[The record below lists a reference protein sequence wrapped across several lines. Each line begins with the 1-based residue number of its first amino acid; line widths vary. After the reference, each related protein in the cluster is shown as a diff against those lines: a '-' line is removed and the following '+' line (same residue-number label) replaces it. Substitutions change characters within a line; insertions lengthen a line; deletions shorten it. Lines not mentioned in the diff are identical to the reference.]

1 MGVSAFDVFQQSLQ
15 QKRIRTFIPDLDDI
29 LGGGVAVGEITEICG
44 VPGVGK
50 TQLSMHLA
58 LCAQYCGASASAE
71 SIYIDTEGSFLVP
84 RIVSLAQSMAIARR
98 DDVPT
103 GTPPLTKEDLLRGI
117 TYFRVYDYQE
127 QHDVLVSLS
136 RHLASRPKVR
146 LVLLDSAAF
155 HCRHAFDEMQGR
167 ARALHNMTVVL
178 RKLVCEFPIAV
189 VLVNHVTTSVG
200 LPGSDSTIVPALGEA
215 WSHAISTRLLLGW
228 EHQTRAVQV
237 VKSISEGPSMAHF
250 EVTEHG
256 IQPSS
261 RKRSRSPSD
270 GCDDAVSSPMC

>member
-200 LPGSDSTIVPALGEA
+200 LPGSDSTIVPALGVNNA
-215 WSHAISTRLLLGW
+215 L
-228 EHQTRAVQV
+228 
-237 VKSISEGPSMAHF
+237 SMTM
-250 EVTEHG
+250 E
-256 IQPSS
+256 
-261 RKRSRSPSD
+261 
-270 GCDDAVSSPMC
+270 

>member
-1 MGVSAFDVFQQSLQ
+1 MAGTQALGMLSIAPS
-15 QKRIRTFIPDLDDI
+15 I
-29 LGGGVAVGEITEICG
+29 LGKSMDRTSTE
-44 VPGVGK
+44 
-50 TQLSMHLA
+50 
-58 LCAQYCGASASAE
+58 
-71 SIYIDTEGSFLVP
+71 DTEGSFLVP

-136 RHLASRPKVR
+136 RHLASRPKVFLVR

-189 VLVNHVTTSVG
+189 TPPASYC
-200 LPGSDSTIVPALGEA
+200 DSLA
-215 WSHAISTRLLLGW
+215 SYH
-228 EHQTRAVQV
+228 
-237 VKSISEGPSMAHF
+237 
-250 EVTEHG
+250 
-256 IQPSS
+256 
-261 RKRSRSPSD
+261 RSF
-270 GCDDAVSSPMC
+270 